1 MIRLI
6 LLFSFGLVVSCS
18 HKDISPS
25 PNIKLIS
32 ESDYFQTIKRNSR
45 QQQVYSGLYN
55 SIDMTAAAINT
66 EVSEAQVDQM
76 ARVFIWDEA
85 KYTQE
90 KATADG
96 KLRKEAEFFVSFFTP
111 ERKHDDLNKNKTL
124 WKIFLD
130 IDGKRY
136 EAKTTK
142 IKLLTEELQS
152 LYPFHNRFSTPY
164 SIVFPIPM
172 KNIEGANNIKLTITG
187 PVGTSTVDFGKAASN

>member
-1 MIRLI
+1 MMRL
-6 LLFSFGLVVSCS
+6 LLFFAFGLLLSCS

-32 ESDYFQTIKRNSR
+32 ESDYFQTIKRNAR

-55 SIDMTAAAINT
+55 AIDMTAAIVNT
-66 EVSEAQVDQM
+66 EVSAAQVDQM
-76 ARVFIWDEA
+76 ARVFIWDEG

-124 WKIFLD
+124 WK
-130 IDGKRY
+130 K
-136 EAKTTK
+136 
-142 IKLLTEELQS
+142 
-152 LYPFHNRFSTPY
+152 
-164 SIVFPIPM
+164 
-172 KNIEGANNIKLTITG
+172 
-187 PVGTSTVDFGKAASN
+187 

>member
-1 MIRLI
+1 MK
-6 LLFSFGLVVSCS
+6 LLSLFIIFALTISCASKVV
-18 HKDISPS
+18 SPS

-32 ESDYFQTIKRNSR
+32 ESDYHDTVKRNSR
-45 QQQVYSGLYN
+45 HQQIYSGLYN
-55 SIDMTAAAINT
+55 SIDMTAAVLNT
-66 EVSEAQVDQM
+66 EVLEAQVDQM
-76 ARVFIWDEA
+76 ARVFIWDEN

-96 KLRKEAEFFVSFFTP
+96 KLRKEAEIFVSFFTP

-130 IDGKRY
+130 VDGKRY
-136 EAKTTK
+136 EGKTTK
-142 IKLLTEELQS
+142 IKLLTEEIQS

-172 KNIEGANNIKLTITG
+172 KNIEKSNSIKLTITG
-187 PVGTSTVDFGKAASN
+187 PVGTTTVDFGTATN